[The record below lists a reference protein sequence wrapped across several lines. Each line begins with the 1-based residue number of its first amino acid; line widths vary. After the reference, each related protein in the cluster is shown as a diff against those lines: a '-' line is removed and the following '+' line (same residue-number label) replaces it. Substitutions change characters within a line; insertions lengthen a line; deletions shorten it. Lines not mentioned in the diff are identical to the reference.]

1 MKLTK
6 GKITKLYGKKKQT
19 RKKKKKRNTSNK
31 NKTFRGRRSLNL
43 ANKTLRRYK
52 KGGALDDD
60 DGRLESPK
68 TSNVEDTT
76 VTNPTQDNTTS
87 PVEDKTTS
95 PVEDTTTS
103 PVEDKTTSP
112 VEDTTTSPV
121 EDTTTSPVDN
131 SMMPL
136 EETPPP
142 IAGTPQV
149 DAYPVTDATTSN
161 EENIENKK
169 IADAVKTLAKTL
181 DTGIVIPQ
189 DGFQS
194 NTIASEKLVS
204 GGKKRGKFK
213 LTKRSRIKTANT
225 E

>member
-19 RKKKKKRNTSNK
+19 RKKKKKRNASNK

-87 PVEDKTTS
+87 PVEDTTTS
-95 PVEDTTTS
+95 HVEDTTTS
-103 PVEDKTTSP
+103 VEETK
-112 VEDTTTSPV
+112 
-121 EDTTTSPVDN
+121 SPVDN
-131 SMMPL
+131 SVMPL
-136 EETPPP
+136 EETPPPP

-149 DAYPVTDATTSN
+149 DAYPVTDAITSD

>member
-1 MKLTK
+1 ML
-6 GKITKLYGKKKQT
+6 
-19 RKKKKKRNTSNK
+19 
-31 NKTFRGRRSLNL
+31 FR
-43 ANKTLRRYK
+43 
-52 KGGALDDD
+52 
-60 DGRLESPK
+60 SPK

-87 PVEDKTTS
+87 PVEDTTKS
-95 PVEDTTTS
+95 PVED
-103 PVEDKTTSP
+103 TTSP

-121 EDTTTSPVDN
+121 EDTTTSPVEDTTTSPVEETTSRVDN

-136 EETPPP
+136 EDTTTSPVEETPPP

-149 DAYPVTDATTSN
+149 DAYPVTDAITSD

-213 LTKRSRIKTANT
+213 LTKRSRVKTANT

>member
-19 RKKKKKRNTSNK
+19 RKKKKKRNASNK

-60 DGRLESPK
+60 DDGRLESPK
-68 TSNVEDTT
+68 
-76 VTNPTQDNTTS
+76 
-87 PVEDKTTS
+87 TS

-103 PVEDKTTSP
+103 PI
-112 VEDTTTSPV
+112 EDTTTSPV
-121 EDTTTSPVDN
+121 EDTKSPVDN
-131 SMMPL
+131 SVMPL

-149 DAYPVTDATTSN
+149 DAYPVTDAITSD